1 MHGDAVSEL
10 IRQGYS
16 DAVNKENLRPAS
28 NPRIEPIQMEPGNDL
43 KFAAVIEVM
52 PEVTVKAVDSAVN
65 CPRSNSTRTTGAA
78 NAASR
83 AQATAELA
91 KAQGELATA
100 RMEVDEKSARN
111 ADLRRQLLINTER

>member
-1 MHGDAVSEL
+1 MTLSTSKIHTVFLFLLVSTSVLAAEPPTAELSAAQTAVMQAERLS
-10 IRQGYS
+10 
-16 DAVNKENLRPAS
+16 
-28 NPRIEPIQMEPGNDL
+28 PRGTSAQTLQTAKSQLTEAQA
-43 KFAAVIEVM
+43 FADKRKYRE
-52 PEVTVKAVDSAVN
+52 
-65 CPRSNSTRTTGAA
+65 AA